1 MPQFRAKN
9 DTFYNF
15 SYVKKG
21 KIIYGGNDLRTNENF
36 ELVGDQGSKAPDPV
50 NADNG
55 QEQPTKLTYKE
66 LCLMAKDLKIENYSK
81 MTYPVLAE
89 KVAEAQAK
97 AAQPDENEGK
107 AKNDGNDGGDSTGN
121 ADENK
126 GNDGGNDTGDA
137 NNQ

>member
-1 MPQFRAKN
+1 MAQFRAKN

-15 SYVKKG
+15 SYIKKG
-21 KIIYGGNDLRTNENF
+21 KIVYGGDDLRNNEHF
-36 ELVGDQGSKAPDPV
+36 ELVGDQGDKAPDPV
-50 NADNG
+50 NTGNG

-81 MTYPVLAE
+81 MTYPTLAK

-97 AAQPDENEGK
+97 AAQPDGNEG
-107 AKNDGNDGGDSTGN
+107 NDGNDGGDSAGN